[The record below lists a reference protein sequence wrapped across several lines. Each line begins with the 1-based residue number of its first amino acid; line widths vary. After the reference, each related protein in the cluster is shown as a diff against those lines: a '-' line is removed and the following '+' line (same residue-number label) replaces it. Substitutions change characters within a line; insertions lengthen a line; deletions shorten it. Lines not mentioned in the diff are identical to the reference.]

1 MYNIYTFGFR
11 WLLFDDLRLVIV
23 VIDETDEE
31 SRCHEWACISVNHQQ
46 ILPLLYL
53 QRSELVSLDIEKES
67 MKWLFL
73 ILVSI
78 LYQPLANTIRYLSF
92 STCLD
97 LVKWDQ
103 FSWLPGISWP
113 IAWQRL
119 LLVSAYNEA
128 FAVKHITCAGRHVES
143 RSWRS
148 SKLHGWHLNSAHAI
162 SLKDRSLNV
171 YMYIYVFYQNCTI

>member
-1 MYNIYTFGFR
+1 MT
-11 WLLFDDLRLVIV
+11 LVN
-23 VIDETDEE
+23 
-31 SRCHEWACISVNHQQ
+31 SCIN
-46 ILPLLYL
+46 
-53 QRSELVSLDIEKES
+53 
-67 MKWLFL
+67 
-73 ILVSI
+73 
-78 LYQPLANTIRYLSF
+78 LYQPLAHTIRYLSF

-162 SLKDRSLNV
+162 SLKNRSLNV
-171 YMYIYVFYQNCTI
+171 YVYIYMCYIKIAQSNYWSQNVIQLLRGEVLRDTFTVNVLLSFELGYWIKVFILNIIFRIRKKDAV